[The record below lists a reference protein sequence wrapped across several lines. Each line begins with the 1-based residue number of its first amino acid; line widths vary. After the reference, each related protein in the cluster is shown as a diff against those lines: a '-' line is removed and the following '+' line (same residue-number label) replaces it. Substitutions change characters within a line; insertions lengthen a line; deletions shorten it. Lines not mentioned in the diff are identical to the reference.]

1 MEFRGILTTS
11 IPAAIVE
18 GAAVAGAE
26 VSGLSDWLAGY
37 EVNRTSYIYGD
48 WVENLRTLYRASS
61 DLGIGGASAFVT
73 AYALNRKSF

>member
-11 IPAAIVE
+11 IPAAIVA

-48 WVENLRTLYRASS
+48 
-61 DLGIGGASAFVT
+61 
-73 AYALNRKSF
+73 